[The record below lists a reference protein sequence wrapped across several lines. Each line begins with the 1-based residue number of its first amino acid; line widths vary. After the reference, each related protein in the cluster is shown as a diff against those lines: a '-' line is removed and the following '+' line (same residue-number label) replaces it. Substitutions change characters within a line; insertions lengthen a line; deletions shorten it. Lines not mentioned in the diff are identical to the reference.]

1 MEHEKLFMLASD
13 SRLISASDH
22 ILFPLI
28 KAKIEQRINLA
39 CSNFIGGKTDFI
51 SDIAY
56 IQGLKEI
63 EQYLKRIQAEG
74 NKANLEL
81 NKDSV

>member
-1 MEHEKLFMLASD
+1 MDHEKLFTLASD
-13 SRLISASDH
+13 SRVISASEH
-22 ILFPLI
+22 VLYPII

-39 CSNFIGGKTDFI
+39 CSNFIGGKTDFLA
-51 SDIAY
+51 DIAY

-63 EQYLKRIQAEG
+63 EQTLKRIQTEG

-81 NKDSV
+81 NKDHI